1 MHSAALVWWS
11 SYIIIPRASGGLD
24 LKVKAGL
31 IGLGTSFGAFN
42 FNPMPEMARTRED
55 EIWKRWDEESSSS
68 LRMLVMIVKM
78 MVMTMTAIKR
88 VLQSDGSTVSVTEDI
103 SRINDQGNPSVSAS
117 LAFSHHGNFSPVW
130 EYSVRNLVGI
140 AIFPSRPPNTSVY
153 EC

>member
-1 MHSAALVWWS
+1 
-11 SYIIIPRASGGLD
+11 
-24 LKVKAGL
+24 
-31 IGLGTSFGAFN
+31 
-42 FNPMPEMARTRED
+42 MPEMARTRED
-55 EIWKRWDEESSSS
+55 EIWKRWDEESS

-78 MVMTMTAIKR
+78 MVTTVTAIKR

-103 SRINDQGNPSVSAS
+103 SRINDQRNPSVSAS

>member
-1 MHSAALVWWS
+1 MM
-11 SYIIIPRASGGLD
+11 IIIYHHTQGPRGLD

-55 EIWKRWDEESSSS
+55 EIWKRWDEESS
-68 LRMLVMIVKM
+68 LRMMVMIVKM
-78 MVMTMTAIKR
+78 MVTTVTAIKR

-140 AIFPSRPPNTSVY
+140 AIFPSRPY
-153 EC
+153 ICL

>member
-1 MHSAALVWWS
+1 M
-11 SYIIIPRASGGLD
+11 
-24 LKVKAGL
+24 
-31 IGLGTSFGAFN
+31 
-42 FNPMPEMARTRED
+42 M
-55 EIWKRWDEESSSS
+55 
-68 LRMLVMIVKM
+68 VMIVKKM
-78 MVMTMTAIKR
+78 MVTTVTAIKR

-117 LAFSHHGNFSPVW
+117 LAFSHHGNFSPGR